1 MPEGVPGQGG
11 CEFCFQSVRGLVR
24 YVPFGFAPTK
34 LRHFET
40 CSYKI
45 SLMTIVTGYI
55 SPRDVTSSE
64 LSQSRVIVQIT
75 ITCLFTPCSLYV
87 IAIIHF

>member
-1 MPEGVPGQGG
+1 MK
-11 CEFCFQSVRGLVR
+11 

-34 LRHFET
+34 LIHFET
-40 CSYKI
+40 CSYKT
-45 SLMTIVTGYI
+45 LVMTVVTGSI

-64 LSQSRVIVQIT
+64 LSHSRVIVQRPLLVSSFPIVY
-75 ITCLFTPCSLYV
+75 LYI

>member
-1 MPEGVPGQGG
+1 MR
-11 CEFCFQSVRGLVR
+11 C
-24 YVPFGFAPTK
+24 VPFRFAPTK

-45 SLMTIVTGYI
+45 LLMRLVTGYI

-64 LSQSRVIVQIT
+64 LSQRRVIVQIP
-75 ITCLFTPCSLYV
+75 LLVSSLPVVYM
-87 IAIIHF
+87 

>member
-1 MPEGVPGQGG
+1 M
-11 CEFCFQSVRGLVR
+11 R

-45 SLMTIVTGYI
+45 LLMTVVTGCV
-55 SPRDVTSSE
+55 SPRDVISSE
-64 LSQSRVIVQIT
+64 LSHSRVIVQRP
-75 ITCLFTPCSLYV
+75 LLVSSLPVVY
-87 IAIIHF
+87 I